1 MVTFYWFTNSFEKN
15 IIMALWQGDSKAVW
29 RKGNYYFAEMNG
41 LWQWINDYL
50 TQTAWFANCD
60 G

>member
-1 MVTFYWFTNSFEKN
+1 MVTFYWFTNIFEKN

-29 RKGNYYFAEMNG
+29 RKGNYCFAEMNG